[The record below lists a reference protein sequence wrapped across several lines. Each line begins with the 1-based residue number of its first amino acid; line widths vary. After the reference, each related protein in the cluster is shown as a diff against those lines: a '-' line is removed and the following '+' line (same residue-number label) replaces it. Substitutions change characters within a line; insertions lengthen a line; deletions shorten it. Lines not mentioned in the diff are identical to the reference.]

1 MKKKHQFVYVKD
13 KTKQERSNTNSLNT
27 KQEII
32 DLLIKK
38 ALEQHRND

>member
-1 MKKKHQFVYVKD
+1 MTKKHQFVYVTD
-13 KTKQERSNTNSLNT
+13 KTKQERASSEALNT

-38 ALEQHRND
+38 ALEQHRTD